1 MTEITENRQFLY
13 PNDRQRLDRFNWGY
27 LEIATD
33 DGFDISCLNEETGV
47 QTYGDQAYEDCLANI
62 TEN

>member
-1 MTEITENRQFLY
+1 MYKLSL
-13 PNDRQRLDRFNWGY
+13 NDRQRLDRFNWSY

-33 DGFDISCLNEETGV
+33 DGFNISCLNQETGV
-47 QTYGDQAYEDCLANI
+47 QTYGDQAYEDCSANI